1 MKSQVK
7 ELSPVEIELEIEVPW
22 EKVNGELE
30 SAYRKLQQSAR
41 VRGFRPGKTPRH
53 LVRQLM
59 GKSVKSEVTNA
70 LVQESVTA
78 AVKEHSL
85 EPVTIPEVQSA
96 RLEEGEPM
104 TFTARMEVRPRIE
117 KVDTSSLELD
127 AVSVRVDEDL
137 VEKELERLRGQ
148 NAELVVPEPARPS
161 RRGDIVVVDYRVR
174 VDGEEREEM
183 NASDRQIELG
193 SEQLL
198 PEFDRGLMEVRPG
211 EVKPVQVTFP
221 KDHPRPEL
229 KGATADFEITVKEV
243 KEKRLPPVDD
253 ELAKDIGYDTLDALK
268 AKIREQLEENA
279 RKQAENQQREQLVEK
294 LVQNNPIPVPPSL
307 IERQEQAMLRELFQF
322 QQLLGKPPSLN
333 EEIQKDIR
341 ERAERKVRAAL
352 LFIHI
357 ARENNM
363 EVTEEQVEERL
374 KQLAESSGK
383 NLAKVRAEYKD
394 EMREALESQL
404 MEDKLIEHLLS
415 LATIKERAAEP
426 EGSLEEA
433 ST

>member
-7 ELSPVEIELEIEVPW
+7 ELSPVEVEVEVEVPW

-30 SAYRKLQQSAR
+30 NAYRKLQQSAR

-85 EPVTIPEVQSA
+85 EPVTIPEVRSA

-104 TFTARMEVRPRIE
+104 TFTARMEIRPRIE

-127 AVSVRVDEDL
+127 AVSVAVEEEQ
-137 VEKELERLRGQ
+137 VEKELQALREQ
-148 NAELVVPEPARPS
+148 NAELLVPEPTRPS
-161 RRGDIVVVDYRVR
+161 RRGDVLVVDYRVK
-174 VDGEEREEM
+174 VDGEEREDM

-211 EVKPVQVTFP
+211 ELKRVEVTFP
-221 KDHPRPEL
+221 EDHPRQEL
-229 KGATADFEITVKEV
+229 KGTTAEFEISVKEV
-243 KEKRLPPVDD
+243 KEKRLPAIDD

-268 AKIREQLEENA
+268 SKIRERLEQNE
-279 RKQAENQQREQLVEK
+279 RKQAENQQREQLVER
-294 LVQNNPIPVPPSL
+294 LVQKNPIPVPPSL

-357 ARENNM
+357 ARENKM

-415 LATIKERAAEP
+415 LATIKERATEP
-426 EGSLEEA
+426 EGSIEEA
-433 ST
+433 RK